1 MNYHAGLA
9 AEAIVQRDYERA
21 GAQVVDT
28 RWRGQHGEI
37 DLILEE
43 PGGFIFVE
51 VKSAR
56 SFEEATTRLSERQ
69 IGRICNA
76 ALEFVAQTPA
86 GLAANMRFDLAVVDG
101 VGRCE
106 ILKNAFGS
114 A

>member
-56 SFEEATTRLSERQ
+56 SFEEAATRLSERQ